1 MVTFDSGNIT
11 ASDIEKLVDDVVAA
25 NAYHLAEEAGCD
37 LSISVD
43 QETFE
48 PTIYVV
54 TNDRLISVR
63 VETETMYDSVNKE
76 DIGWGFVPRLGT
88 SQTSSIFEDAEQIN
102 SAVAKFEKFLNVAKL
117 CSAIAMIEIE
127 PHKYFD

>member
-11 ASDIEKLVDDVVAA
+11 VGDIERLVDDIVAS
-25 NAYHLAEEAGCD
+25 NTYHLAEEAGCD

-43 QETFE
+43 EETFE

-63 VETETMYDSVNKE
+63 IETETMYDSVNKE

-88 SQTSSIFEDAEQIN
+88 SQSSSIFEDAEQIHN
-102 SAVAKFEKFLNVAKL
+102 AVAKYEKFLNVAKL
-117 CSAIAMIEIE
+117 CRAIAMIEIK
-127 PHKYFD
+127 PHEYFD